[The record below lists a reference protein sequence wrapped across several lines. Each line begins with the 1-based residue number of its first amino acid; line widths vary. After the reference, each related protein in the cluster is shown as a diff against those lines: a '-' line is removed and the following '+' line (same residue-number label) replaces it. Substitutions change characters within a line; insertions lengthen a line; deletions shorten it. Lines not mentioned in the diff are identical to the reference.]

1 MFKDINQPVHSEY
14 RYYQSPVSNQKK
26 QWFNPYISQ
35 NHVTSESH
43 QNNQKHFTHNPN
55 RPHLN
60 IKLDDKYRVKAL
72 VDSGS
77 SVCLGDSS
85 LIHQLKKQFP
95 IAPPV
100 NVTDVHNAR
109 KPTLGCYG
117 AMLSVE
123 DPLPYPLLDK
133 PINIHMTENLS
144 SELIIGTDFLRDHG
158 AIVDIRSN
166 NAIFLPDQ
174 YFAVSLSQKPIVC
187 ESFSSVV
194 ANDMEIQDQ

>member
-1 MFKDINQPVHSEY
+1 MFRYTNQPVRLEY
-14 RYYQSPVSNQKK
+14 RYYPSPVTSHNSQWSNQYML
-26 QWFNPYISQ
+26 QD
-35 NHVTSESH
+35 HVTSASH
-43 QNNQKHFTHNPN
+43 QQSKKPFANTFN

-60 IKLDDKYRVKAL
+60 IKLDDRYIVRAL

-85 LIHQLKKQFP
+85 LIHKLTKQFP

-100 NVTDVHNAR
+100 NVTDCHNAK

-123 DPLPYPLLDK
+123 DPLPYPLLNK

-144 SELIIGTDFLRDHG
+144 SELILGTDFLRDHG
-158 AIVDIRSN
+158 AIVSMR
-166 NAIFLPDQ
+166 
-174 YFAVSLSQKPIVC
+174 
-187 ESFSSVV
+187 
-194 ANDMEIQDQ
+194 